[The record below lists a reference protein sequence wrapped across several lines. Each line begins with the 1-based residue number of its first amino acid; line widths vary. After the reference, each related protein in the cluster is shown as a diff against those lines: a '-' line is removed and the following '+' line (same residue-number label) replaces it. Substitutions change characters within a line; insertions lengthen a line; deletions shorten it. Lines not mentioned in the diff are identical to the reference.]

1 MVPRKKEES
10 EPEDE
15 EFVKVDKRAPR
26 DEAPP
31 EEPPAPAEPQ
41 PAAEP
46 APEAAP
52 EAGGR
57 MPLDVY
63 SLLRMSVGMYA
74 EQAWVHLGL
83 RMDPTTGKTE
93 TNLPLAKVAIDIL
106 AFMTEQLQPDLDD
119 SEKREL
125 EQLLANLRINYVQ
138 RA

>member
-1 MVPRKKEES
+1 MAPKGKEEP
-10 EPEDE
+10 EPEE

-26 DEAPP
+26 DEAAPDEPPPPGEPTAPEPPP
-31 EEPPAPAEPQ
+31 EGPS
-41 PAAEP
+41 
-46 APEAAP
+46 
-52 EAGGR
+52 EAGER
-57 MPLDVY
+57 MPLNVY

-83 RMDPTTGKTE
+83 RMDPTSGKTE
-93 TNLPLAKVAIDIL
+93 TNLPLAKVAIDTM
-106 AFMTEQLQPDLDD
+106 AFITEQLQPDLDD